1 MNSEI
6 KEHYKKLFLQHGIN
20 PKSVQ
25 WSDSVTQTNR
35 FKILSEI
42 DVNLDSVIDVGC
54 GLGDFFTYL
63 KKEKKFSG
71 SYLGLD
77 YLQEFV
83 QACKDQFGS
92 ESNAAFQLFDL
103 TRDNVPSAYDYIF
116 LSGVFNNKIEQNEQF
131 MYQSIK
137 KMFEAALKGVSF
149 NALST
154 YVDYE
159 DDGLY
164 YSDPLAVFDFCKK
177 NITRKVT
184 LRHDYLVKEGSIPFE
199 YTIYLYK

>member
-6 KEHYKKLFLQHGIN
+6 KEHYKQLFLKHGID

-25 WSDSVTQTNR
+25 WSDSTTQMNR
-35 FKILSEI
+35 FRILSEI
-42 DVNLDSVIDVGC
+42 DDNLKSIIDVGC

-71 SYLGLD
+71 MYLGLD
-77 YLQEFV
+77 YLPEFV
-83 QACKDQFGS
+83 DACKDQFRS
-92 ESNAAFQLFDL
+92 ENNSAFQLFDL
-103 TRDNVPSAYDYIF
+103 TRDEFPSDYNYIT
-116 LSGVFNNKIEQNEQF
+116 LSGVFNNKVEQNEQF
-131 MYQSIK
+131 MYQSIE
-137 KMFEAALKGVSF
+137 KMFKAALKGVSF

-159 DDGLY
+159 DEGLY
-164 YSDPLAVFDFCKK
+164 YSDPLAVFDFCKR

>member
-6 KEHYKKLFLQHGIN
+6 KEHYKKLFLQHGMD

-25 WSDSVTQTNR
+25 WSDSITQTNR

-42 DVNLDSVIDVGC
+42 DANLKSVIDVGC

-63 KKEKKFSG
+63 KKDKEFSG
-71 SYLGLD
+71 KYLGLD

-83 QACKDQFGS
+83 DACNEQFRS
-92 ESNAAFQLFDL
+92 EGNTAFQLFDL
-103 TRDNVPSAYDYIF
+103 TTDEFPPAYDYIF
-116 LSGVFNNKIEQNEQF
+116 LSGVFNNKIEQDEQF
-131 MYQSIK
+131 MYQSIE
-137 KMFEAALKGVSF
+137 KMFKAALKGVSF

-154 YVDYE
+154 YVDYQ
-159 DDGLY
+159 DDGLF
-164 YSDPLAVFDFCKK
+164 YSNPLAVFDFCKK
-177 NITRKVT
+177 NITRKIT